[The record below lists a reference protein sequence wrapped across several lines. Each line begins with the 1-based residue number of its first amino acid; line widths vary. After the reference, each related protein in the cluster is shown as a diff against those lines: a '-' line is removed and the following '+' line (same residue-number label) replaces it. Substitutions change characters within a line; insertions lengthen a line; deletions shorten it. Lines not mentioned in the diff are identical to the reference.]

1 MVEQGAIV
9 ESGDASSPPMSEPA
23 SIWSVLSRLSLVVA
37 LGLGLGGCRL
47 DALQEVMRQGHAA
60 TIDCLQGERS
70 ITDGD
75 ELRCEDWAYVQAN
88 YLNRSK
94 PPEKR

>member
-1 MVEQGAIV
+1 MHPA
-9 ESGDASSPPMSEPA
+9 PPMSEPA
-23 SIWSVLSRLSLVVA
+23 SLWSVLSRLSLVVA
-37 LGLGLGGCRL
+37 LGLGLGGCRME
-47 DALQEVMRQGHAA
+47 ALQEVMRQGHAA
-60 TIDCLQGERS
+60 TIDCLQGERA

-75 ELRCEDWAYVQAN
+75 ELRCEDWAYVQTN